1 MDLIAILIDRED
13 DLVTRLKG
21 LLRKYTTY
29 PVRSLDELVNL
40 QHNIPVNLLIIDTSS
55 YRFSLLA
62 DFINRLDD
70 EKAVILLKEQS
81 DTTPEWELPSSVYGL
96 VNISEIAKELPLMVD
111 STLEKQR
118 LKHELAFL
126 KRAKKN
132 STQLLNS
139 DKDGHAVGV
148 RYLKEKVLINFAK
161 LLTASF
167 DMSKLLSHFMD
178 SVMEITRVNRMSIML
193 KDKEE
198 FYIKT
203 HYGLDPY
210 LADNLKLKNDSALVS
225 LLTKSGRILEIP
237 SGPDNADSASIRNDM
252 ELFRCSFSFPML
264 HNGKLI
270 GIFNIGDKI
279 TAEHFTRDELEIIYM
294 LCNYLASAVK
304 DFDLHN
310 KMWYQEEFTRN
321 ILASMNSGMIVIDRD
336 KKISVFN
343 QQAAEIINLNASEM
357 IGSNVSLLPSPLG
370 DILYETM
377 VAGSS
382 YKRFETEVTSSKLPL
397 GITSYRLFDEKRNPI
412 GAGIVF
418 SDLSDSKKL
427 DEERRRA
434 ERLEAVNELMSKIA
448 HEVRNPLTSIQT
460 YAQLISEKYGNDD
473 DELNN
478 FYKSSVTDSI
488 HRLDDLIDKLV
499 TFSITHDYNFHR
511 EDVNTILDE
520 SVGYILRHI
529 PKGYKIIK
537 DEIIDNVFIYADRK
551 LFIKAIYF
559 LVISITERSAE
570 GDVITLSAR
579 ILKGLP
585 SVEIHINYGGDE
597 MTEEERLKLLRPLFE
612 IDILSSELNLPIS
625 RKIIEKH
632 KGSLDI
638 STGKDSNAFIIKLP
652 VIDGEAA
659 KISING
665 GELNG

>member
-1 MDLIAILIDRED
+1 MELIAILSDRED

-21 LLRKYTTY
+21 LLHEYTTY
-29 PVRSLDELVNL
+29 PVRSLEELVNL

-55 YRFSLLA
+55 CRFSSLA
-62 DFINRLDD
+62 DLIKRLDD
-70 EKAVILLKEQS
+70 EKAVILLREQS
-81 DTTPEWELPSSVYGL
+81 DTPPEWDLPSSVYGL
-96 VNISEIAKELPLMVD
+96 VNISKIAKELPLMVD
-111 STLEKQR
+111 SALEKQR
-118 LKHELAFL
+118 LKNELSFL
-126 KRAKKN
+126 RRAKKDSKQIQN
-132 STQLLNS
+132 SYN
-139 DKDGHAVGV
+139 GVPANGV

-161 LLTASF
+161 VLTASF

-178 SVMEITRVNRMSIML
+178 SIMEIARVNRMSIML
-193 KDKEE
+193 KDKEA
-198 FYIKT
+198 FHIKT

-210 LADNLKLKNDSALVS
+210 IADNLKLKNESALIS
-225 LLTKSGRILEIP
+225 ILTKSGRILEMP
-237 SGPDNADSASIRNDM
+237 SVPDNADSASIRNDM
-252 ELFRCSFSFPML
+252 KLLRCSFSFPML
-264 HNGKLI
+264 HNGTLI

-279 TAEHFTRDELEIIYM
+279 TAEPFRKDELEIIYM

-304 DFDLHN
+304 DIDLHN
-310 KMWYQEEFTRN
+310 KMWYQEEFTKN
-321 ILASMNSGMIVIDRD
+321 ILSSMNSGMIVIDRD
-336 KKISVFN
+336 KKITVFN
-343 QQAAEIINLNASEM
+343 QQAAEIINLNASDM

-397 GITSYRLFDEKRNPI
+397 GITSYRLFDEKKDPI

-427 DEERRRA
+427 DIERMRA

-460 YAQLISEKYGNDD
+460 YAQLINDKYGNDD

-499 TFSITHDYNFHR
+499 TFSITQEYNFYR
-511 EDVNTILDE
+511 EDVSTLLDE
-520 SVGYILRHI
+520 SVSYLIRHI

-570 GDVITLSAR
+570 GAVITLSAR
-579 ILKGLP
+579 ILSGLP
-585 SVEIHINYGGDE
+585 SVEIHINFGGDE
-597 MTEEERLKLLRPLFE
+597 MTEEEKLKLLRPLFE
-612 IDILSSELNLPIS
+612 IDILTSELNLPIS

-638 STGKDSNAFIIKLP
+638 STGKDGNTFIIKLP
-652 VIDGEAA
+652 AIDGEAA

-665 GELNG
+665 ES